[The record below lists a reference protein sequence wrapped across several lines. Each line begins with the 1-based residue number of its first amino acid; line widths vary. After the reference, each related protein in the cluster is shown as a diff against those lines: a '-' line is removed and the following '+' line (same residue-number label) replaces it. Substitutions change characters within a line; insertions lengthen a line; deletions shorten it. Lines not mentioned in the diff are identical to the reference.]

1 MSVALFGIKVGRGGK
16 VSFGGVGG
24 IVTLMEDVLQTGIS
38 LPVGKEVSH
47 LSHQEDVRRE
57 VGVV

>member
-1 MSVALFGIKVGRGGK
+1 MSVALFSTKVGRRGK
-16 VSFGGVGG
+16 VSLGGVGE
-24 IVTLMEDVLQTGIS
+24 IVTLMEDVSQMGIS

-47 LSHQEDVRRE
+47 LSLQEDVRRE

>member
-1 MSVALFGIKVGRGGK
+1 MSVALFSTKVASRGK
-16 VSFGGVGG
+16 VSLGGVGG
-24 IVTLMEDVLQTGIS
+24 IITLMEDVSQMGIS

-47 LSHQEDVRRE
+47 LSLQEDVRRE

>member
-1 MSVALFGIKVGRGGK
+1 MSVASFGTKVGRGGK

-24 IVTLMEDVLQTGIS
+24 IVTLMEDVSQTSIS
-38 LPVGKEVSH
+38 LPVGREVSH